1 MNRLRPFL
9 PYLAAAVSAL
19 LLAMCFP
26 GFEVSGSFVWIWSI
40 PLMAGL
46 WLGGGEVK
54 RKRFGFKVG
63 GFAGLVFWMLNVKW
77 LTAMGDLPTVP
88 VLGAYAGWLMLSVYL
103 SLYFALWGMFA
114 ASIGNP
120 WRHSNKELQSSI
132 AARMEAKQEK
142 PKRVGGFKPSMRVL
156 GFAILNAAAWV
167 VLEWSRGWMLTG
179 FGWNGLGVAFH
190 EVPVVMQVADLVGVT
205 GIAFIPMFMAAVMLQ
220 TGRRLI
226 DELRAGKFQAHFEIG
241 IAVGLIAA
249 VFAYG
254 INRMAYH
261 SNVPFHAVRTLII
274 QENIAQTLKWDEQL
288 EVAHYNSYIE
298 SVERELGELEQQ
310 NQHRM
315 KEVMETG
322 EEVELEYPDL
332 LVLPESATTQ
342 PLVYLSGV
350 EGIYLPMLTK
360 DLLVDQIYQDNHFK
374 TVFGA
379 NFLGGQV
386 IEGEVYYDLEGGDAY
401 NAFVVT
407 GPEIAQNEL
416 YPTQELLTHGKNHL
430 VPFGEYIPE
439 VPLLSSIASMFSGM
453 SYGKNFS
460 SSNSFEP
467 LSVELRGEVVQLMPN
482 ICFEDTVGRVI
493 RKFVRDA
500 PQMLVNITNDGWFGE
515 SEAAKQHMANAKFR
529 CVELRRPM
537 ARAANT
543 GVSGIVDIIGSLENR
558 TTGEL
563 NVIGTWDDPF
573 VRDGLYAE
581 VKVPT
586 KPVWTLYALA
596 GDWFVIL
603 CALVTLAGGFIVLKN
618 RQSSGI

>member
-1 MNRLRPFL
+1 MNKLRPLL
-9 PYLAAAVSAL
+9 PYLAAILSGV
-19 LLAMCFP
+19 LLAICFP

-40 PLMAGL
+40 PLMAAL
-46 WLGGGEVK
+46 WLGGGEKK

-63 GFAGLVFWMLNVKW
+63 LVGGLVFWMLNVKW

-103 SLYFALWGMFA
+103 ALYFGLWGMFA
-114 ASIGNP
+114 ASVGNP
-120 WRHSNKELQSSI
+120 WRAKTQRVKSAI
-132 AARMEAKQEK
+132 AEKMEAKLDK

-156 GFAILNAAAWV
+156 GFALINAAAWV
-167 VLEWSRGWMLTG
+167 VLEWARGWLLTG

-205 GIAFIPMFMAAVMLQ
+205 GVAFIPMMMAAVMLQ
-220 TGRRLI
+220 TGKRLI

-241 IAVGLIAA
+241 IAVGMIAA

-254 INRMAYH
+254 VNRMAYH
-261 SNVPFHAVRTLII
+261 SNAPFHAVRTLII
-274 QENIAQTLKWDEQL
+274 QENISQTLKWDEQL
-288 EVAHYNSYIE
+288 EVEHYSAYIE
-298 SVERELGELEQQ
+298 SIDRELGELEVL
-310 NQHRM
+310 NQERM
-315 KEVMETG
+315 QAAAETG
-322 EEVELEYPDL
+322 MEIELEYPDL

-342 PLVYLSGV
+342 PLVYLPDT

-360 DLLVDQIYQDNHFK
+360 DLLVDQIYQENHFK

-379 NFLGGQV
+379 NFIAGTV
-386 IEGEVYYDLEGGDAY
+386 IDGEVFYDLEAGDAY

-407 GPEIAQNEL
+407 GPEIAEQEL
-416 YPTQELLTHGKNHL
+416 YPTTALNTHGKNHL

-439 VPLLSSIASMFSGM
+439 VPLLGSIASMFSGM

-460 SSNSFEP
+460 SSGSFEP
-467 LSVELRGEVVQLMPN
+467 LTVELRGEDVQLMPN

-543 GVSGIVDIIGSLENR
+543 GVSGIVDTIGSMENHQ
-558 TTGEL
+558 TGGL
-563 NVIGTWDDPF
+563 NAIGTRENPF
-573 VRDGLYAE
+573 VRDGLYGV

-586 KPVWTLYALA
+586 KPVWTLYAVA
-596 GDWFVIL
+596 GDWFAGL
-603 CALVTLAGGFIVLKN
+603 CALIVILGGVVA
-618 RQSSGI
+618 RRRAT